1 MGLYHSPRIVTSGL
15 LAALDAANTKSY
27 PGSGTTWTDVSGNS
41 NNGTLTNGPT
51 YSSAN
56 GGSIVFDGVNDYC
69 DITSTSFG
77 SSTVLT
83 IDCSIKWVAGTGGMF
98 LGFTTYDVWTQ
109 SGTLGYNNGAS
120 NVVGISAAAVSSLG
134 LIGNW
139 HHYTFIMNSSG
150 LLSTNKIY
158 IDGVDQGT
166 LTAVVAADGA
176 IPGLNNNLRLC
187 SWNAGSFYG
196 NMQYSNIKVYNR
208 QLTSAEIKQNF
219 SAVRGRFGL

>member
-1 MGLYHSPRIVTSGL
+1 MSAYAGPEIPSSGL
-15 LAALDAANTKSY
+15 ILALDAANAKSY
-27 PGSGTTWTDVSGNS
+27 PGSGTAWTDLSS
-41 NNGTLTNGPT
+41 RATNGTLTNGPT

-77 SSTVLT
+77 SASVLT

-109 SGTLGYNNGAS
+109 SGTLGYNNGQS
-120 NVVGISAAAVSSLG
+120 NVVGISAAKVSSLG

-139 HHYTFIMNSSG
+139 HHYTFVMNSSG

-166 LTAVVAADGA
+166 LTAVVAADGS

-187 SWNAGSFYG
+187 SWNNAGFYG

-208 QLTSAEIKQNF
+208 VLSDAEVAQNF
-219 SAVRGRFGL
+219 YAFRGRFGL

>member
-1 MGLYHSPRIVTSGL
+1 MAVNYNTSIVTDGL
-15 LAALDAANTKSY
+15 VAALDAANTKSY
-27 PGSGTTWTDVSGNS
+27 PGSGTAWTDLSGRS
-41 NNGTLTNGPT
+41 ANGTLVNGPT
-51 YSSAN
+51 YSSDK
-56 GGSIVFDGVNDYC
+56 GGSIIFDGVNDYC

-77 SSTVLT
+77 SATVLT
-83 IDCSIKWVAGTGGMF
+83 IDCSIKWVAWTGGMF
-98 LGFTTYDVWTQ
+98 LGFTTYDVWTS

-120 NVVGISAAAVSSLG
+120 NVVGISAATVTSLG

-150 LLSTNKIY
+150 SLSTNKIY

-166 LTAVVAADGA
+166 LTAVVNADGA

-187 SWNAGSFYG
+187 AWNDGVFYG

-208 QLTSAEIKQNF
+208 QLTSDEIKQNF
-219 SAVRGRFGL
+219 NAVRGRFSL